1 MKLLTIII
9 LMVLGLGN
17 AQSMVQQHASVVI
30 TASLKD
36 ISGCLSDYL
45 GKSGYYLGN
54 ITHYAG
60 IGDELP
66 VFSHQYNRITGGGGW
81 IASSLYGNREK
92 VVGIYR
98 VNEESLPC
106 LPQIVQDCKKKL
118 SFREEMQ

>member
-1 MKLLTIII
+1 
-9 LMVLGLGN
+9 MVPGLWN
-17 AQSMVQQHASVVI
+17 AQSRAQQNTSVVI

-36 ISGCLSDYL
+36 ISRCLSDYL
-45 GKSGYYLGN
+45 GKAGYSLGN
-54 ITHYAG
+54 ITHFAG
-60 IGDELP
+60 NGDELP
-66 VFSHQYNRITGGGGW
+66 VFSHQYNRITGGGW